1 MDKLKKFALRHG
13 LLFLFMAAAAAFA
26 GCTGTTKS
34 SPPSNAGAP
43 PSGSSVTVTV
53 APPSANV
60 RAGATQSF
68 SVIVKGSSN
77 TSVTWQVNGVAG
89 GSSATGTINSSGV
102 FTAPSA
108 VPGSNTVTVR
118 AVSSADSSATGS
130 SDITLQ
136 NPVPALSGIAPASV
150 PAGAFAI
157 TLNGTGF
164 VSGAQVLLAGSPLA
178 TNFVSSTQLMAAG
191 NEASAGTFSV
201 AVMNPNPGSAI
212 SASQNLQVTS
222 ATGGNPPPSCSGMSL
237 GQSASLNGFVPFPA
251 DNLWN
256 QDISSAP
263 VDPNSAAIINFIG
276 SGIGLH
282 PDFGSGL
289 YNGQS
294 MGIPYLVVGSQ
305 QGPVPIIFTAY
316 GDESDPGPMPIPVS
330 ALIEGYPAPGSGD
343 RHVLVLDN
351 NNCWLYE
358 LYSSYPN
365 VASWNAGSAAVWDLS
380 ADEQRPYTWTSADA
394 AGLPIFPG
402 LARND
407 EVAAGQ
413 INHALR
419 FTLQSSRAAFVP
431 PASHWA
437 ANSSNALAAPMGMR
451 LRLKSSFDISS
462 FSAANQVILT
472 ALKKYGMI
480 MADNGSS
487 MYISGAPNDNWNNS
501 DLHNLGSVTAAD
513 FEVIEMNLIYTA
525 ANVPAG
531 ASPAIASFTA
541 SSQSV
546 SAGTPVTLSWNVTG
560 ASYLIV
566 SPDIGAVRGTS
577 TVVSPSQSTTYTL
590 FATNA
595 FGRTT
600 ATVNITVQ

>member
-1 MDKLKKFALRHG
+1 MNKLKEFVSRHSLPLVF
-13 LLFLFMAAAAAFA
+13 LLAATAIA

-34 SPPSNAGAP
+34 SSPSNSNTP
-43 PSGSSVTVTV
+43 PSGSAVTV
-53 APPSANV
+53 AVIPASANV
-60 RAGATQSF
+60 RPGATQSF
-68 SVIVKGSSN
+68 SAMVAGSTN
-77 TSVTWQVNGVAG
+77 TSVTWQVNGVTG
-89 GSSATGTINSSGV
+89 GSAAAGTISSSGGY
-102 FTAPSA
+102 TAPLT
-108 VPGSNTVTVR
+108 VPSSNIVTVR
-118 AVSSADSSATGS
+118 ATSSVDSTATGS
-130 SDITLQ
+130 SAVTLQ
-136 NPVPALSGIAPASV
+136 NPLPVLISIAPASV

-157 TLNGTGF
+157 TLNGSGF
-164 VSGAQVLLAGSPLA
+164 VSGVEVLLAGAPLA
-178 TNFVSSTQLMAAG
+178 TSFVSSTQLTAMG
-191 NEASAGTFSV
+191 NETSAGTFAI
-201 AVMNPNPGSAI
+201 AVMNPNPGSAT

-222 ATGGNPPPSCSGMSL
+222 TSGGNPPPSCSGMSL
-237 GQSASLNGFVPFPA
+237 GQSASLNGFAPFPA

-263 VDPNSAAIINFIG
+263 VDPNSSAIINFIG
-276 SGIGLH
+276 SAIGLH
-282 PDFGSGL
+282 ADFGSGL

-294 MGIPYLVVGSQ
+294 IGIPYLVVGSQ
-305 QGPVPIIFTAY
+305 QGPVPILFTAY

-330 ALIEGYPAPGSGD
+330 AQIEGYPAPGSGD

-365 VASWNAGSAAVWDLS
+365 TASWNAGSAAVWDLTG
-380 ADEQRPYTWTSADA
+380 DEQRPYTWTSADA

-402 LARND
+402 LARYD

-413 INHALR
+413 IKHALR

-451 LRLKSSFDISS
+451 LRLKASFDISS
-462 FSAANQVILT
+462 FSAKNQVILT

-487 MYISGAPNDNWNNS
+487 MYISGASDSNWDNS

-513 FEVIEMNLIYTA
+513 FEVIKMNPIYTA

-531 ASPAIASFTA
+531 ASPVITSFTA
-541 SSQSV
+541 SSQNV
-546 SAGTPVTLSWNVTG
+546 SAGTPITLNWSVTG
-560 ASYLIV
+560 AGYLIV

-577 TVVSPSQSTTYTL
+577 ASVSPTQSTTYTL
-590 FATNA
+590 YATNA

-600 ATVNITVQ
+600 ATVNITVH